1 MGITGIKTIGY
12 DGDDEKRR
20 PGLLAIAQRIK
31 TENPKMRDGDVLTKA
46 KDEWHRSQRFTPSPA
61 SGRPDQP

>member
-12 DGDDEKRR
+12 DGDDEGRR

-31 TENPKMRDGDVLTKA
+31 TENPKMRDGHVLAKA
-46 KDEWHRSQRFTPSPA
+46 KDEWHRAEQA
-61 SGRPDQP
+61 KKDGA